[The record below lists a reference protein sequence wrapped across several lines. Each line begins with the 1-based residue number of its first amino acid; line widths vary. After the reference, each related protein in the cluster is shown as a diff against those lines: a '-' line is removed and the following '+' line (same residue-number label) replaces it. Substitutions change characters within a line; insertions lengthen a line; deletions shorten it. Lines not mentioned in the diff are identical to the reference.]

1 MSKNFAVE
9 LVKKNWYLI
18 AAFVVIMGG
27 AGYMSG
33 GSDSSGADAVV
44 DSNAT
49 AAVPR
54 GLSQTATS
62 NSAATAA
69 GPWKGL
75 SKQDKAR
82 DSIREYHEKF
92 AKNPDKA
99 KSAADLSNL
108 GNLHYSKLGEYTQA
122 AAYYEQLLKN
132 YPNWKGNN
140 VAYPNLASCYERLN
154 EKKLAKYTY
163 ERMLAYFDSD
173 TQHYLFAKQKLG
185 R

>member
-1 MSKNFAVE
+1 MSKNFAMD

-18 AAFVVIMGG
+18 AAFVVLMGG
-27 AGYMSG
+27 AIYMSG

-44 DSNAT
+44 GSNAT
-49 AAVPR
+49 AVV
-54 GLSQTATS
+54 GGGQSQSTSTTAG
-62 NSAATAA
+62 N
-69 GPWKGL
+69 PWASS
-75 SKQDKAR
+75 SKVEVAR
-82 DSIREYHEKF
+82 KEIREYQDKF
-92 AKNPDKA
+92 RANPGVE

-122 AAYYEQLLKN
+122 AAYYEQLLKS
-132 YPNWKGNN
+132 YPKWEGNN

-163 ERMLAYFDSD
+163 ERMLDYFGSD
-173 TQHYLFAKQKLG
+173 TQHYLFAQQKLG